1 MPRSRRS
8 ILLDT
13 NVFISA
19 VKDPRK
25 QTDTLRLI
33 LHLVESEDVRL
44 VGHVLLAEEMV
55 RYAEEFG
62 SETASWMLGALL
74 KKMRLVTVSENLVRL
89 CRGYVKTPGL
99 ADVVHAAVCLKAD
112 AVLITNDRHFDRI
125 GDEGIIEIWGIS
137 EAIERLL

>member
-44 VGHVLLAEEMV
+44 VGHELLAEEMV
-55 RYAEEFG
+55 RYAEGFG
-62 SETASWMLGALL
+62 SETASWMLGSLL
-74 KKMRLVTVSENLVRL
+74 EKMRLVTVSENLVRL
-89 CRGYVKTPGL
+89 CRAYVKTPDL

-125 GDEGIIEIWGIS
+125 GDEGIIEIWSIT
-137 EAIERLL
+137 EAIDRLL

>member
-62 SETASWMLGALL
+62 SETASWILGALL
-74 KKMRLVTVSENLVRL
+74 EKMTLVTVSENLVRL
-89 CRGYVKTPGL
+89 CGGYVKTPDL

>member
-55 RYAEEFG
+55 RFAEEFG
-62 SETASWMLGALL
+62 SETASWILGELL
-74 KKMRLVTVSENLVRL
+74 EKMRLVTVSENLVRL
-89 CRGYVKTPGL
+89 CRGYVKTPDL

>member
-62 SETASWMLGALL
+62 SETASWILGGLL
-74 KKMRLVTVSENLVRL
+74 EKMRLVTVSENLVRL
-89 CRGYVKTPGL
+89 CRGYVRTPDL